1 MNFLK
6 YIIIISL
13 LKLNIFNA
21 TYIRHLNRDTVVFY
35 NNNKNMPFY
44 SSKYLY
50 SNEYKNFKFYRNLT
64 NSSKK

>member
-6 YIIIISL
+6 YIFIISL

-21 TYIRHLNRDTVVFY
+21 TYIRYLNRDTVVLH
-35 NNNKNMPFY
+35 NNNNIPFY

-50 SNEYKNFKFYRNLT
+50 SNEYINIRLNKNLT

>member
-21 TYIRHLNRDTVVFY
+21 TYIRYLNRDTVVLH
-35 NNNKNMPFY
+35 NNKNMPLY
-44 SSKYLY
+44 SSKFLY
-50 SNEYKNFKFYRNLT
+50 SNEYINIKFNRNLT